1 MVVNFHIGQSRQN
14 KALIASTTIF
24 ALAFATW
31 TLFSI
36 IGLRIKENL
45 DLTNAEFGILVAT
58 PVLTGALSRL
68 FLGVLADQF
77 GGRLIFALVLFVTAA
92 ATWSVSLVDSYPMYL
107 LTALG
112 VGLSGGTF
120 AVGVAYVSRWYSQE
134 KQGTALGIFGMGVAG
149 SALTSFGASFL
160 MADYGWDGT
169 VRIYAV
175 ILAVAA
181 ILFWFATEDDPTFKE
196 RRSSKHAPSF
206 LKQFEP
212 LKKLQV
218 WRFAL
223 YYFFVFGGFVALA
236 LWLPKYYM
244 GVYSLDIKTAGL
256 LTTLFALPG
265 GIFRAVGG
273 ILSDK
278 YGARRVM
285 YWTFI
290 ACVLC
295 TFILSYPATTYIIKG
310 IKEDIQF
317 TLMMSL
323 PVFVTMTLVL
333 SIFMS
338 FGMGAVFKHIPVYY
352 PHHVGSVGGM
362 VGLIGGLGGFILP
375 IVFGFLNDII
385 GVWTGCFMLLFAL
398 VSSAFI
404 WMHVTIIFLE
414 RKEHP
419 SLRGPK
425 FLPELH
431 DLSTSQIQVKEDKV

>member
-1 MVVNFHIGQSRQN
+1 MIATLNISKSQRN
-14 KALIASTTIF
+14 KALIASTIIF

-36 IGLRIKENL
+36 IGLKIKDNL
-45 DLTNAEFGILVAT
+45 GLTNAEFGILIAT

-77 GGRLIFALVLFVTAA
+77 GGRIVFVLVLFVTAA
-92 ATWSVSLVDSYPMYL
+92 ATWGISLVNSYPMYL
-107 LTALG
+107 LMALG

-120 AVGVAYVSRWYSQE
+120 AIGVAYVSRWYPKE

-149 SALTSFGASFL
+149 SALTSFCAPLL
-160 MADYGWDGT
+160 MASYGWDGT
-169 VRIYAV
+169 ARIYAV

-181 ILFWFATEDDPTFKE
+181 IIFWFATEDDPTFKE
-196 RRSSKHAPSF
+196 RRSSKQAHSF

-212 LKKLQV
+212 LKRLQV
-218 WRFAL
+218 WRFSL

-244 GVYSLDIKTAGL
+244 GVYGLDIKTAGL

-265 GIFRAVGG
+265 GIFRAAGG

-278 YGARRVM
+278 HGARRVM

-290 ACVLC
+290 VCVLC

-310 IKEDIQF
+310 IKGDIQF
-317 TLMMSL
+317 TLVTSL
-323 PVFVTMTLVL
+323 PVFVIMTLIL

-352 PHHVGSVGGM
+352 PNHVGSVGGM
-362 VGLIGGLGGFILP
+362 IGLIGGLGGFILP

-398 VSSAFI
+398 VISAFV

-431 DLSTSQIQVKEDKV
+431 AQVTSQIQAQEDKL